1 MTVFNAERF
10 LSDSINSLLRQDFKN
25 WELNVVENGST
36 DQSPEILSKF
46 DDPRIVKRFLPNNIG
61 RTKALNLALSESTA
75 PYVAVLDADDL
86 ANRTYSSDLSRQE
99 FADEH
104 LNATPDLVANR
115 AHGVHALAG
124 RVV

>member
-1 MTVFNAERF
+1 MRLTRVRPEAMRRKRKI
-10 LSDSINSLLRQDFKN
+10 SDSLVDCSRRMTPTQTGEAPARFQHPVGLSQAAILGGTGSQRSRRCSRSARCRAPEALR
-25 WELNVVENGST
+25 
-36 DQSPEILSKF
+36 I
-46 DDPRIVKRFLPNNIG
+46 
-61 RTKALNLALSESTA
+61 
-75 PYVAVLDADDL
+75 AVADDL

-104 LNATPDLVANR
+104 LNPTPDLVANR